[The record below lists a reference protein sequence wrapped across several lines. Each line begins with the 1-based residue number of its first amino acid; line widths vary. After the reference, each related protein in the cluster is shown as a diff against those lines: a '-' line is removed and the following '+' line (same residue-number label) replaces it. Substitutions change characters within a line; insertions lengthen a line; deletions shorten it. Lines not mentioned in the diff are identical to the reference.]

1 MFGLVGH
8 GSCRTLQDPHMGIF
22 MKDIKRW
29 LPGAIVSI
37 LLIAVIL
44 YFVDLRAMVD
54 AIRRANYVLLLIAFA
69 IGFVWLFVRAIV
81 WRTLLRN
88 RATLSDVFFTIGEGY
103 LLNNFLPFRLGE
115 VGRAFLLSRKSD
127 MQFMEVLPTIVIE
140 RAMDLGYNAIILL
153 AALPFVVGAEG
164 TERIGYIV
172 GAVVLAG
179 FVILYLMARYNQWA
193 LDLFHKLSMRWPALQ
208 RFGGSF
214 LESFFA
220 GLGVLTDGWLFMRF
234 LFWMTLNWAIAIVSY
249 YLIIRAFFPQAEVVW
264 GMFGLGAAAF
274 GGAIPSLPGAVGTFE
289 GAFGGAVTLLAGEQ
303 FASTA
308 LAVALTGRLYNYI
321 NSGVIGGIGLMR
333 EGQTLSGIYT
343 QLKNFRAGINV
354 EQAGE

>member
-1 MFGLVGH
+1 
-8 GSCRTLQDPHMGIF
+8 
-22 MKDIKRW
+22 MKDVKRW

-37 LLIAVIL
+37 LLIAAIL
-44 YFVDLRAMVD
+44 YFVDLRAMLD
-54 AIRRANYVLLLIAFA
+54 AIRHANYPLLLVAFA
-69 IGFVWLFVRAIV
+69 VGFIWIVVRAMV

-88 RATLSDVFFTIGEGY
+88 RASFSDVFWTIGEGY

-140 RAMDLGYNAIILL
+140 RTMDLGYSAIILL

-164 TERIGYIV
+164 TEQVGIIIG
-172 GAVVLAG
+172 GVVLAG
-179 FVILYLMARYNQWA
+179 FVILYLMARYNQRA
-193 LDLFHKLSMRWPALQ
+193 LDIFHKLSARWPSLQ
-208 RFGGSF
+208 KVGGSF

-220 GLGVLTDGWLFMRF
+220 GLGVLTDGWLFLRF
-234 LFWMTLNWAIAIVSY
+234 LFWMTLNWAVAIVSY
-249 YLIIRAFFPQAEVVW
+249 YLIIRAFFPQAQIVW

-289 GAFGGAVTLLAGEQ
+289 GAFGGAITLLTGDQ
-303 FASTA
+303 STA

-321 NSGVIGGIGLMR
+321 NSGVIGGIGLLR
-333 EGQTLSGIYT
+333 EGQTLSGIYE
-343 QLKNFRAGINV
+343 QLRSFRARESV
-354 EQAGE
+354 ENIK